1 MGQRTQDLDV
11 DKRTQVP
18 TEEYKTAP
26 LLAKK
31 DLKKGITERTE
42 DNGQVNCNTVKNR
55 KTQVKPL
62 LPKIEVWKIIRRSI
76 TIAIYRVRRWL
87 AR

>member
-1 MGQRTQDLDV
+1 MV
-11 DKRTQVP
+11 KRTKVP
-18 TEEYKTAP
+18 TEESETAP

-42 DNGQVNCNTVKNR
+42 DDGQMNCNTVEIR
-55 KTQVKPL
+55 KPQVKSL
-62 LPKIEVWKIIRRSI
+62 LQKSEVWKIIRRSI